1 MRPVVERLSPN
12 HNSRGRH
19 DIEVVVLHADAA
31 PTERSCLSWVQS
43 AESKVSYHYL
53 VGRDGT
59 IYRLVPD
66 GRRAWHAGKA
76 VWQGEKDVNGIS
88 VGCAFSN
95 RNDGKEP
102 LTAAQVTAMQELV
115 ASLQDKYGPLDV
127 TTHAQVSPGRKDDPE
142 RVPGFQ
148 LTDYL

>member
-12 HNSRGRH
+12 HNTRTH
-19 DIEVVVLHADAA
+19 DIRLIVMHADAA
-31 PTERSCLSWVQS
+31 PTEASCLSWIRSSV
-43 AESKVSYHYL
+43 SKVSYHYL

-59 IYRLVPD
+59 VYRCVPD

-88 VGCAFSN
+88 LGLCFSN

-102 LTAAQVTAMQELV
+102 LTAAQQVAMRELV
-115 ASLQDKYGPLDV
+115 DELQAKYGPLDV
-127 TTHAQVSPGRKDDPE
+127 TTHAKVSPGRKTDPE
-142 RVPGFQ
+142 QVPGFR
-148 LTDYL
+148 LEDYT